1 MSLSQTTRL
10 LLIVGLFW
18 YAQYVYMP
26 NTAPFLLAQKVSA
39 DFVGIV
45 VGAYGFTQMAARFGI
60 GLISDV
66 LGKYKIIIVAGC
78 LFAAVSSI
86 VRIVIPTGPGFLV
99 ANLMSGLA
107 SSTWLCFM
115 LLYTSS
121 VAGGNMLQALGYIF
135 AANNLGIMLSFI
147 TSALLYQYLGMSFLC
162 ALSVAAGSVACLLA
176 LGLKDI
182 TAATTPAAS
191 TPNNTSSAN
200 NTSSTS
206 SANSTSNASST
217 SNANSTSNASS
228 TNSARPRLSEL
239 VRVVFNGRIWFFAF
253 LATIQQG
260 VTMGTVMSFSQ
271 EIARQSGGSSFEMG
285 LMTIVFIAFCVVSSY
300 LVAKPFIARLSPGLI
315 MGVTLVLLGLYCF
328 ASGVASNVYLLIA
341 LQVLLG
347 LSLGFV
353 LTVSNSEALKGIA
366 PRHKSSALGL
376 FQAIFAAGMTFVP
389 MIAGFIIDASGSY
402 ASAFAFQGLLCLT
415 GALLVTI
422 YYLRVRQLKLRAHA
436 PTPK

>member
-60 GLISDV
+60 GLISDL

-147 TSALLYQYLGMSFLC
+147 TSAVLYQYLGMSFLC

-182 TAATTPAAS
+182 PAATTPAAC

-200 NTSSTS
+200 NTS
-206 SANSTSNASST
+206 
-217 SNANSTSNASS
+217 STSNASS

-300 LVAKPFIARLSPGLI
+300 LVAKPFIARLSSGLI

-402 ASAFAFQGLLCLT
+402 ASAFAFQGLLCLA

-422 YYLRVRQLKLRAHA
+422 YYLRARQLKLRAHA

>member
-60 GLISDV
+60 GLISDL
-66 LGKYKIIIVAGC
+66 LGRYKIIIVAGC

-86 VRIVIPTGPGFLV
+86 VRIVVPTGPGFLV

-147 TSALLYQYLGMSFLC
+147 TSAVLYQYLGMSFLC

-182 TAATTPAAS
+182 PAATTPATS
-191 TPNNTSSAN
+191 TPNSTSSAN
-200 NTSSTS
+200 NTS
-206 SANSTSNASST
+206 
-217 SNANSTSNASS
+217 STSNASS

-239 VRVVFNGRIWFFAF
+239 VRVVFNGRIWFFAL

-260 VTMGTVMSFSQ
+260 ITMGTVMSFSQ

-422 YYLRVRQLKLRAHA
+422 YYLRAHQLKLRAHA

>member
-1 MSLSQTTRL
+1 
-10 LLIVGLFW
+10 
-18 YAQYVYMP
+18 
-26 NTAPFLLAQKVSA
+26 
-39 DFVGIV
+39 
-45 VGAYGFTQMAARFGI
+45 
-60 GLISDV
+60 
-66 LGKYKIIIVAGC
+66 
-78 LFAAVSSI
+78 
-86 VRIVIPTGPGFLV
+86 
-99 ANLMSGLA
+99 
-107 SSTWLCFM
+107 
-115 LLYTSS
+115 
-121 VAGGNMLQALGYIF
+121 
-135 AANNLGIMLSFI
+135 
-147 TSALLYQYLGMSFLC
+147 
-162 ALSVAAGSVACLLA
+162 
-176 LGLKDI
+176 
-182 TAATTPAAS
+182 
-191 TPNNTSSAN
+191 
-200 NTSSTS
+200 
-206 SANSTSNASST
+206 
-217 SNANSTSNASS
+217 
-228 TNSARPRLSEL
+228 
-239 VRVVFNGRIWFFAF
+239 
-253 LATIQQG
+253 
-260 VTMGTVMSFSQ
+260 MGTVMSFSQ

-422 YYLRVRQLKLRAHA
+422 YYLRARQLKLRAHA

>member
-147 TSALLYQYLGMSFLC
+147 TSAVLYQYLGMSFLC
-162 ALSVAAGSVACLLA
+162 ALSVAAGSVACLLT

-182 TAATTPAAS
+182 PAATTPAAS
-191 TPNNTSSAN
+191 TPNNTSSA
-200 NTSSTS
+200 
-206 SANSTSNASST
+206 SST
-217 SNANSTSNASS
+217 SNANSTSSASS

-315 MGVTLVLLGLYCF
+315 MGVTLVLLALYCF

-402 ASAFAFQGLLCLT
+402 ARAFAFQGLLCLT

-422 YYLRVRQLKLRAHA
+422 YYLRARQLKLRAHA

>member
-60 GLISDV
+60 GLISDL

-86 VRIVIPTGPGFLV
+86 VRIVVPTGPGFLV

-147 TSALLYQYLGMSFLC
+147 TSAVLYQYLGMSFLC

-182 TAATTPAAS
+182 PAATTPAAC

-200 NTSSTS
+200 NTS
-206 SANSTSNASST
+206 
-217 SNANSTSNASS
+217 STSNASS

-300 LVAKPFIARLSPGLI
+300 LVAKPFIARLSSGLI

-402 ASAFAFQGLLCLT
+402 ASAFAFQGLLCLA

-422 YYLRVRQLKLRAHA
+422 YYLRARQLKLRAHA

>member
-60 GLISDV
+60 GLISDL
-66 LGKYKIIIVAGC
+66 LGRYKIIIVAGC

-86 VRIVIPTGPGFLV
+86 VRIVVPTGPGFLV

-147 TSALLYQYLGMSFLC
+147 TSAVLYQYLGMSFLC
-162 ALSVAAGSVACLLA
+162 ALSVAAGSAASLLA

-182 TAATTPAAS
+182 PAEASSSAQTSTATTARAA
-191 TPNNTSSAN
+191 NE
-200 NTSSTS
+200 
-206 SANSTSNASST
+206 SNADNVSK
-217 SNANSTSNASS
+217 ASS
-228 TNSARPRLSEL
+228 TNNASSASSARPRLSEL
-239 VRVVFNGRIWFFAF
+239 GRVVGNGRIWFFAL

-285 LMTIVFIAFCVVSSY
+285 IMTIVFIAFCVVSSY

-402 ASAFAFQGLLCLT
+402 AQAFAFQGILCLT
-415 GALLVTI
+415 GAGLVAI
-422 YYLRVRQLKLRAHA
+422 YYLRARQLKLRASA
-436 PTPK
+436 PTTNNH

>member
-60 GLISDV
+60 GLISDL

-86 VRIVIPTGPGFLV
+86 VRIVVPTGPGFLV

-147 TSALLYQYLGMSFLC
+147 TSAVLYQYLGMSFLC

-182 TAATTPAAS
+182 PAATTPAAC

-200 NTSSTS
+200 NTS
-206 SANSTSNASST
+206 
-217 SNANSTSNASS
+217 STSNASS

-300 LVAKPFIARLSPGLI
+300 LVAKPFIARLSSGLI

-402 ASAFAFQGLLCLT
+402 TSAFAFQGLLCLA

-422 YYLRVRQLKLRAHA
+422 YYLRARQLKLRAHA

>member
-1 MSLSQTTRL
+1 MSLRQTTRL

-147 TSALLYQYLGMSFLC
+147 TSAVLYQYLGMSFLC
-162 ALSVAAGSVACLLA
+162 ALS
-176 LGLKDI
+176 
-182 TAATTPAAS
+182 
-191 TPNNTSSAN
+191 
-200 NTSSTS
+200 
-206 SANSTSNASST
+206 
-217 SNANSTSNASS
+217 
-228 TNSARPRLSEL
+228 
-239 VRVVFNGRIWFFAF
+239 
-253 LATIQQG
+253 
-260 VTMGTVMSFSQ
+260 
-271 EIARQSGGSSFEMG
+271 
-285 LMTIVFIAFCVVSSY
+285 
-300 LVAKPFIARLSPGLI
+300 
-315 MGVTLVLLGLYCF
+315 
-328 ASGVASNVYLLIA
+328 
-341 LQVLLG
+341 
-347 LSLGFV
+347 
-353 LTVSNSEALKGIA
+353 
-366 PRHKSSALGL
+366 
-376 FQAIFAAGMTFVP
+376 
-389 MIAGFIIDASGSY
+389 
-402 ASAFAFQGLLCLT
+402 
-415 GALLVTI
+415 
-422 YYLRVRQLKLRAHA
+422 
-436 PTPK
+436 